1 MNVSRLFVR
10 CLENEGVRYIFG
22 VPGEENLALLDALA
36 DSEQIRFVTTR
47 HEQGAAF
54 MANVYGRLSTYPG
67 VCLATLG
74 PGATNLVTGIAD
86 AQLDRAPVVA
96 ITGQAAL
103 TRVFKES
110 HQYLDVLRLFAPVT
124 KWNARVE
131 VPETVPEIVRKAF
144 RLARLEKPGA
154 THIELPEDV
163 AEAAIEAEP
172 MPVRRTTYPA
182 ARPESIARAA
192 EVLRAARRPV
202 ILAGNGVV
210 RRQAAT
216 ALREFA
222 YRLRLPVAT
231 TFMGKGAIDA
241 RDPLAL
247 PALGLRGAAGVVPR
261 FEEADLV
268 VAVGYDL
275 VEWPPSVWNGGR
287 RKAILHIDSSAAE
300 VDRHY
305 LPAAEIVGEIGDNL
319 TALARAMGDWTA
331 PEEPLPAE
339 NAVLRELRR
348 FSSDDAFPMKPQR
361 LIHDLRAAL
370 SDDDIVISDVGVHKL
385 WLATRYP
392 ATAPNTIVIANG
404 LASMGI
410 AVPGAIAAKIVHP
423 ERKVVAVCGDGGFL
437 MTAQELETAK
447 RVRAAIVVVVL
458 VDNRYGVIALNQER
472 RFGRTFGVG
481 FTNPDLPTFAA
492 AFGLP
497 GFAVQAVGDFLPTLR
512 RALALDE
519 PALIAVP
526 IDSSALPDLPAEEPA
541 RESEAHPAGGV

>member
-1 MNVSRLFVR
+1 MNASQLFVR
-10 CLENEGVRYIFG
+10 CLENEGVRFIFG
-22 VPGEENLALLDALA
+22 IPGEETLDLLDALA
-36 DSEQIRFVTTR
+36 DSDQIRFVTTR

-74 PGATNLVTGIAD
+74 PGATNLITGVAD

-163 AEAAIEAEP
+163 AAAAVEAEP

-182 ARPESIARAA
+182 ARPESITRAA
-192 EVLRAARRPV
+192 EVLRAASRPV
-202 ILAGNGVV
+202 ILAGNGVI
-210 RRQAAT
+210 RRQAAA
-216 ALREFA
+216 ALTDFVHQ
-222 YRLRLPVAT
+222 LRIPTAT

-247 PALGLRGAAGVVPR
+247 PPMGLRDTSSGADPFA
-261 FEEADLV
+261 EADLV

-275 VEWPPSVWNGGR
+275 VEWPPAVWNSGR
-287 RKAILHIDSSAAE
+287 QKAILHIDSSAAE
-300 VDRHY
+300 VDRFY
-305 LPAAEIVGEIGDNL
+305 LPAAEVVGEIADNL
-319 TALARAMGDWTA
+319 RALASAAGELPATRSS
-331 PEEPLPAE
+331 PLPVRSGE
-339 NAVLRELRR
+339 DELRR
-348 FSSDDAFPMKPQR
+348 FGADDSFPLKPQR
-361 LIHDLRAAL
+361 IVHDLRQAL
-370 SDDDIVISDVGVHKL
+370 GDEDILISDVGVHKL

-392 ATAPNTIVIANG
+392 ATRPNTVVIANG

-410 AVPGAIAAKIVHP
+410 AVPGAVAAKLVRP
-423 ERKVVAVCGDGGFL
+423 EHKVVAVTGDGGFL
-437 MTAQELETAK
+437 MNSQELETAK
-447 RVRAAIVVVVL
+447 RLGTAFVTVVL
-458 VDNRYGVIALNQER
+458 VDNRYGVIALNQQQ
-472 RFGRTFGVG
+472 RFGRTFGVAFG
-481 FTNPDLPTFAA
+481 NPDLPAYAA
-492 AFGLP
+492 SFGLP
-497 GFAVQAVGDFLPTLR
+497 GFSVRSAGEFLPVLR
-512 RALALDE
+512 RALTLAE
-519 PALIAVP
+519 PSVIAVP
-526 IDSSALPDLPAEEPA
+526 VDSSELPRALVDDPAA
-541 RESEAHPAGGV
+541 VGLQGRGKTA

>member
-1 MNVSRLFVR
+1 MNTSQLVVR
-10 CLENEGVRYIFG
+10 CLENEGVRFVFG
-22 VPGEENLALLDALA
+22 VPGEETLDLLDALA
-36 DSEQIRFVTTR
+36 DSDQIRFVTTR

-74 PGATNLVTGIAD
+74 PGATNLLTGVAD
-86 AQLDRAPVVA
+86 AQLDRAPLVA

-103 TRVFKES
+103 PTVFKEP

-154 THIELPEDV
+154 TQIELPEDV
-163 AEAAIEAEP
+163 ARASVEAEP

-192 EVLRAARRPV
+192 DVLRGAAQPV
-202 ILAGNGVV
+202 ILAGNGVI
-210 RRQAAT
+210 RRQAAA
-216 ALREFA
+216 ALRAFA
-222 YRLRLPVAT
+222 HQLGIPVAT

-247 PALGLRGAAGVVPR
+247 PALGLRSSGGEPFHGV
-261 FEEADLV
+261 DLV

-275 VEWPPSVWNGGR
+275 VEWPPSVWNASR
-287 RKAILHIDSSAAE
+287 QKAILHIDTSAAE
-300 VDRHY
+300 VDRAY
-305 LPAAEIVGEIGDNL
+305 LPAAEVVGEIADNL
-319 TALARAMGDWTA
+319 RALADAVGERAAARPSA
-331 PEEPLPAE
+331 PPAR
-339 NAVLRELRR
+339 AASDELER
-348 FSSDDAFPMKPQR
+348 FATDEAFPLTPQR
-361 LIHDLRAAL
+361 LVHDLRAAL
-370 SDDDIVISDVGVHKL
+370 DDEDILISDVGVHKL

-392 ATAPNTIVIANG
+392 ATRPNTVVIANG

-410 AVPGAIAAKIVHP
+410 AVPGAVAAKLVRP
-423 ERKVVAVCGDGGFL
+423 ERKVVAVSGDGGFL
-437 MTAQELETAK
+437 MNSQELETAK
-447 RVRAAIVVVVL
+447 RLGTAFVAVVL

-481 FTNPDLPTFAA
+481 FTNPDLPAYAA
-492 AFGLP
+492 SFGLP
-497 GFAVQAVGDFLPTLR
+497 GFAVRAAGEFLPTLR
-512 RALALDE
+512 TALSLAE
-519 PALIAVP
+519 PSLIAVP
-526 IDSSALPDLPAEEPA
+526 VDARSLPEPLLEEA
-541 RESEAHPAGGV
+541 AVAGQEHIGGQQ